1 MSANAIVDGNPE
13 TMWAKAISP
22 GLDTTIKVNLHGL
35 YKVKEFERL
44 DFPATYGHTLISHIF
59 ELSWLKL

>member
-35 YKVKEFERL
+35 YKVKKFELL
-44 DFPATYGHTLISHIF
+44 DFPATYNHTLIF
-59 ELSWLKL
+59 ELLWFKL